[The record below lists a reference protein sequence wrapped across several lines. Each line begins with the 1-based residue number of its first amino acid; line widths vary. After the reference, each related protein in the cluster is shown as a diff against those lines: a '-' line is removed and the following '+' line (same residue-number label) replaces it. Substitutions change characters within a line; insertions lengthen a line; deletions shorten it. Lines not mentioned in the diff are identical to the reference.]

1 MDYIAL
7 YIKNLCFNCNNIISS
22 YRLSHSLPCENDL
35 DDNEILELLNIK
47 DENTFRELLYKKLSE
62 KGKLKDYLNI
72 YNLYKEVNKFSEFF
86 KKALSSNPWRVQTMW
101 FERLYK
107 NNSFSMIAP
116 TGVGKS
122 TFIIVS
128 SIYFSSEYNKK
139 ILIILP
145 TRLLVKQFN
154 DLFDKFISSLNP
166 NIKFIAYY
174 GSNKKG
180 IKEKI
185 KNEEFNILI
194 ISNQFLTKNFDI
206 LKGKKFDIAFVDDVD
221 SFFKGSK
228 NIEKLFILIGYSE
241 DDINVAKKVIDL
253 KLSGKLDFN
262 SDLYKKFLQIKNKN
276 SGVIV
281 LSSATGSL
289 RGKRVILYKE
299 LANFTIGTGS
309 SKIRNVIDLYYIPKK
324 DIKEELLNLLKEL
337 EDGGLIFV
345 PKEKG
350 IEYIKEIYNY
360 LISNNV
366 KVGLIYSKTKTREIE
381 SILNDF
387 YEGKI
392 NFLISITDPYGILTR
407 GINMPER
414 IKYAIFLG
422 IPKIKINIKD
432 LEKNIMNIIILSNLI
447 LPYIYEIEKDRITK
461 ILTRLRKNMKKLS
474 SGDLKLIS
482 DFLNGNKV
490 ELVGYLKPFANDI
503 LTLYNILK
511 IYIDRTEI
519 LDKLKE
525 NPDVSIEV
533 DKNKNIHLNIVDL
546 KTYLQASG
554 RTSRLYSGGISKGL
568 SIVFVDDQKLLKSLD
583 MKLRYYLL

>member
-1 MDYIAL
+1 MEYIPL
-7 YIKNLCFNCNNIISS
+7 YIKNLCFNCNGIISS
-22 YRLSHSLPCENDL
+22 HRLSHGLPCENDI
-35 DDNEILELLNIK
+35 DDNDILELLNIK

-62 KGKLKDYLNI
+62 KGKLKDYSNI

-86 KKALSSNPWRVQTMW
+86 RKILNSNPWKVQIMW
-101 FERLYK
+101 FIRLYK

-122 TFIIVS
+122 TFIIIS

-145 TRLLVKQFN
+145 TRLLVKQFS
-154 DLFDKFISSLNP
+154 DLFDKFISSLNL

-174 GSNKKG
+174 GGNKKE

-194 ISNQFLTKNFDI
+194 ISNQFLTKNFEI
-206 LKGKKFDIAFVDDVD
+206 LKDKKFDIAFVDDVD

-253 KLSGKLDFN
+253 KLAGKLDYN
-262 SDLYKKFLQIKNKN
+262 SDLYKKFLEIKNKN
-276 SGVIV
+276 HGIIV

-289 RGKRVILYKE
+289 RGKRVRLYKE
-299 LANFTIGTGS
+299 LADFTIGTGS
-309 SKIRNVIDLYYIPKK
+309 SKIRNVIDVYYVPKK

-350 IEYIKEIYNY
+350 IEYMKEIYNY
-360 LISNNV
+360 LVSNNI
-366 KVGLIYSKTKTREIE
+366 KVGLIYSKTKAKEIE

-407 GINMPER
+407 GINVPER

-422 IPKIKINIKD
+422 IPKIKINIKN

-447 LPYIYEIEKDRITK
+447 LPYVSEIEKNSITK
-461 ILTRLRKNMKKLS
+461 ILTRLRKNMKKMS

-482 DFLNGNKV
+482 DFLNGNNV
-490 ELVGYLKPFANDI
+490 ELVGYLKSFADDI

-511 IYIDRTEI
+511 IYLDRQEI

-525 NPDVSIEV
+525 NPDVSIEI
-533 DKNKNIHLNIVDL
+533 DENKNIYLNIVDL

-568 SIVFVDDQKLLKSLD
+568 SIIFVDDQKLLKSLD

>member
-86 KKALSSNPWRVQTMW
+86 KKALSSNPWRVQIMW

-174 GSNKKG
+174 GSNKKE

-241 DDINVAKKVIDL
+241 DDINVAKKVIDI
-253 KLSGKLDFN
+253 KLRGKLDFN

-276 SGVIV
+276 RGVIV

-345 PKEKG
+345 PKERG
-350 IEYIKEIYNY
+350 IEYMKEIYNY

-422 IPKIKINIKD
+422 IPKIKINIRN

-447 LPYIYEIEKDRITK
+447 LPYISEIEKDRITK
-461 ILTRLRKNMKKLS
+461 IITRLRKNMKKLS

-490 ELVGYLKPFANDI
+490 ELVGYLKSFANDI

-511 IYIDRTEI
+511 IYTDRTEI

-533 DKNKNIHLNIVDL
+533 DENKNIYLNIVDL

>member
-1 MDYIAL
+1 MDHVPL
-7 YIKNLCFNCNNIISS
+7 YIKNLCFNCGNLISS
-22 YRLSHSLPCENDL
+22 YRLSHGLPCENDL
-35 DDNEILELLNIK
+35 DGNEILELLDVK
-47 DENTFRELLYKKLSE
+47 DENTFRELLYRKLSE
-62 KGKLKDYLNI
+62 KGRLKDYSNI
-72 YNLYKEVNKFSEFF
+72 YNIYKEVNKFSEFF
-86 KKALSSNPWRVQTMW
+86 KKAINSTPWKVQIMW
-101 FERLYK
+101 FIRLYK

-116 TGVGKS
+116 TGIGKS
-122 TFIIVS
+122 TFIIIS

-154 DLFDKFISSLNP
+154 DLFDKFISNLNL

-174 GSNKKG
+174 GGNKKE

-185 KNEEFNILI
+185 KNGEFDILI
-194 ISNQFLTKNFDI
+194 ISNQFLTKNFEI
-206 LKGKKFDIAFVDDVD
+206 LEGKKFDIAFVDDVD

-241 DDINVAKKVIDL
+241 DDINIAKKVIDL
-253 KLSGKLDFN
+253 KLNGKLDFN
-262 SDLYKKFLQIKNKN
+262 SDLYKKFLEIKNKN
-276 SGVIV
+276 HGIIV

-289 RGKRVILYKE
+289 RGKRVRLYKE

-309 SKIRNVIDLYYIPKK
+309 SKIRNVIDIYYVPKK
-324 DIKEELLNLLKEL
+324 DVKEELLDLLKEL

-345 PKEKG
+345 PKERG
-350 IEYIKEIYNY
+350 VEYMKEIYKY

-366 KVGLIYSKTKTREIE
+366 KVGLIYSKTKTKEIE

-422 IPKIKINIKD
+422 IPKIRINIKN

-447 LPYIYEIEKDRITK
+447 LPYISEIEKNRITK
-461 ILTRLRKNMKKLS
+461 ILTRLRKNIKRLS
-474 SGDLKLIS
+474 TGDLKLIS
-482 DFLNGNKV
+482 DFLNGNNV
-490 ELVGYLKPFANDI
+490 ELVGYLKSFADDI
-503 LTLYNILK
+503 LTLYNVLK
-511 IYIDRTEI
+511 IYLDKPEI

-525 NPDVSIEV
+525 NSDVSIEI
-533 DKNKNIHLNIVDL
+533 DANKNIYLNIVDL

-554 RTSRLYSGGISKGL
+554 RASRLYSGGISKGL

>member
-1 MDYIAL
+1 MEYIPL
-7 YIKNLCFNCNNIISS
+7 YIKNLCFNCNNTISS
-22 YRLSHSLPCENDL
+22 YRLSHGLPCENDL

-62 KGKLKDYLNI
+62 KGKLKDYSNI

-86 KKALSSNPWRVQTMW
+86 KKALNSNPWKVQIMW

-122 TFIIVS
+122 TFIIIS

-154 DLFDKFISSLNP
+154 DLFDKFVSSLNL
-166 NIKFIAYY
+166 NIKVIAYY
-174 GSNKKG
+174 GSNKKE

-185 KNEEFNILI
+185 KNEDFNILI

-253 KLSGKLDFN
+253 KLAGKLDFN
-262 SDLYKKFLQIKNKN
+262 SDLYKRFLEIKNKN
-276 SGVIV
+276 HGLIV

-289 RGKRVILYKE
+289 RGKRVRLYKE

-309 SKIRNVIDLYYIPKK
+309 SKIRNVIDVYYIPKK

-345 PKEKG
+345 PKERG
-350 IEYIKEIYNY
+350 IEYMKEIYNY

-422 IPKIKINIKD
+422 IPKIKINIRN

-447 LPYIYEIEKDRITK
+447 LPYISEIEKDRITK

-482 DFLNGNKV
+482 DFLNGNNV
-490 ELVGYLKPFANDI
+490 ELVGYLKSFANDI

-511 IYIDRTEI
+511 IYIDRPEI

-525 NPDVSIEV
+525 NPDISIEV
-533 DKNKNIHLNIVDL
+533 DENKNIYLNIVDL

-568 SIVFVDDQKLLKSLD
+568 SIVFVDDEKLLKSLD

>member
-62 KGKLKDYLNI
+62 KGKLKDYSNI

-86 KKALSSNPWRVQTMW
+86 KKALSSNPWRVQIMW

-174 GSNKKG
+174 GSNKKE

-185 KNEEFNILI
+185 NNEEFNILI

-241 DDINVAKKVIDL
+241 DDINVAKKVIDI
-253 KLSGKLDFN
+253 KLRGKLDFN

-345 PKEKG
+345 PKERG
-350 IEYIKEIYNY
+350 IEYMKEIYNY

-366 KVGLIYSKTKTREIE
+366 KVGLIYSKTKTGEIE

-422 IPKIKINIKD
+422 IPKIKINIRN

-447 LPYIYEIEKDRITK
+447 LPYISEIEKDRITK
-461 ILTRLRKNMKKLS
+461 IITRLRKNMKKLS

-490 ELVGYLKPFANDI
+490 ELVGYLKSFANDI

-511 IYIDRTEI
+511 IYTDKTEI

-533 DKNKNIHLNIVDL
+533 DQNKNIYLNIVDL

>member
-1 MDYIAL
+1 MGHIPL
-7 YIKNLCFNCNNIISS
+7 YIKNLCFNCGNLIYS
-22 YRLSHSLPCENDL
+22 YRLSHSLPCEKDL
-35 DDNEILELLNIK
+35 DDNEILELLDVK
-47 DENTFRELLYKKLSE
+47 DENTFRELLYRKLSE
-62 KGKLKDYLNI
+62 KGRLKEYSNI
-72 YNLYKEVNKFSEFF
+72 YNIYKEVNKFSEFF
-86 KKALSSNPWRVQTMW
+86 KKVINSTPWKVQIMW
-101 FERLYK
+101 FIRLYK

-116 TGVGKS
+116 TGIGKS
-122 TFIIVS
+122 TFIIIS

-154 DLFDKFISSLNP
+154 DLFDKFISNLNL

-174 GSNKKG
+174 GSNKKE

-185 KNEEFNILI
+185 KNGEFDILI
-194 ISNQFLTKNFDI
+194 ISNQFLTKNFEI
-206 LKGKKFDIAFVDDVD
+206 LEDKKFDIAFVDDVD

-241 DDINVAKKVIDL
+241 DDINIAKKVIDL
-253 KLSGKLDFN
+253 KLNGKLDFN
-262 SDLYKKFLQIKNKN
+262 SDLYKKFLEIKNKN
-276 SGVIV
+276 HGIIV

-289 RGKRVILYKE
+289 RGKRVRLYKE

-309 SKIRNVIDLYYIPKK
+309 SKIRNVIDIYYVPKK
-324 DIKEELLNLLKEL
+324 DIKEELFDLLKEL

-345 PKEKG
+345 PKERG
-350 IEYIKEIYNY
+350 VEYMKEIYNY

-366 KVGLIYSKTKTREIE
+366 KVGLIYSKTKTKEIE

-422 IPKIKINIKD
+422 IPKIKINIKN
-432 LEKNIMNIIILSNLI
+432 LEKNIINILILSNLI
-447 LPYIYEIEKDRITK
+447 LPYITEIEKNRITR
-461 ILTRLRKNMKKLS
+461 ILTRLRRNIKRLS

-482 DFLNGNKV
+482 DFLNGNNV
-490 ELVGYLKPFANDI
+490 ELVGYLKSFADDI
-503 LTLYNILK
+503 LTLYNVLK
-511 IYIDRTEI
+511 IYLDKSEI

-525 NPDVSIEV
+525 NSDVSIEI
-533 DKNKNIHLNIVDL
+533 DANKNIYLNIVDL

>member
-1 MDYIAL
+1 MDYIPL
-7 YIKNLCFNCNNIISS
+7 YIKNLCFNCNGIISS
-22 YRLSHSLPCENDL
+22 YRLSNGLPCENDL
-35 DDNEILELLNIK
+35 DDKEILELLNIK
-47 DENTFRELLYKKLSE
+47 DENNFRELLYKKLSE
-62 KGKLKDYLNI
+62 KGKLKDYSNI
-72 YNLYKEVNKFSEFF
+72 YNLYKEINKFSEFF
-86 KKALSSNPWRVQTMW
+86 KKLLNSNPWKVQIMW
-101 FERLYK
+101 FDRLYK

-122 TFIIVS
+122 TFIIIS

-154 DLFDKFISSLNP
+154 DLFDKFISSLNL

-174 GSNKKG
+174 GSNKKE

-185 KNEEFNILI
+185 KDEEYNILI

-262 SDLYKKFLQIKNKN
+262 SDLYKKFLEIKNKN
-276 SGVIV
+276 HGLIV

-289 RGKRVILYKE
+289 RGKRVRLYKE

-309 SKIRNVIDLYYIPKK
+309 SKIRNVVDVYYVPKK

-350 IEYIKEIYNY
+350 IEYMKEIYEY

-366 KVGLIYSKTKTREIE
+366 KVGLIYSKTKAREIE

-392 NFLISITDPYGILTR
+392 NFLISIVDPYGILTR

-422 IPKIKINIKD
+422 IPKIKINITN
-432 LEKNIMNIIILSNLI
+432 LEKNITNIIILSNLI
-447 LPYIYEIEKDRITK
+447 LPYISEIEKNRITR

-490 ELVGYLKPFANDI
+490 ELVGYLKTTADDI

-511 IYIDRTEI
+511 IYLDKSEI

-525 NPDVSIEV
+525 NPDVSIEI
-533 DKNKNIHLNIVDL
+533 DENKNIYLNIVDL

-568 SIVFVDDQKLLKSLD
+568 SIVFVDDEKLLKSLD

>member
-1 MDYIAL
+1 MDYIPL
-7 YIKNLCFNCNNIISS
+7 YIKSLCFNCNNIISS

-86 KKALSSNPWRVQTMW
+86 KKALSSNPWRVQIMW

-174 GSNKKG
+174 GSNKKE

-241 DDINVAKKVIDL
+241 DDINVAKKVIDI
-253 KLSGKLDFN
+253 KLRGKLDFN

-276 SGVIV
+276 RGVIV

-309 SKIRNVIDLYYIPKK
+309 SKIRNVTDLYYIPKK

-345 PKEKG
+345 PKERG
-350 IEYIKEIYNY
+350 IEYMKEIYNY

-422 IPKIKINIKD
+422 IPKIKINIRN

-447 LPYIYEIEKDRITK
+447 LPYISEIEKDRITK
-461 ILTRLRKNMKKLS
+461 IITRLRKNMKKLS

-490 ELVGYLKPFANDI
+490 ELVGYLKSFANDI

-511 IYIDRTEI
+511 IYTDRTEI
-519 LDKLKE
+519 FDKLKE

-533 DKNKNIHLNIVDL
+533 DENKNIYLNIVDL

>member
-1 MDYIAL
+1 MDHIPL
-7 YIKNLCFNCNNIISS
+7 YIKNLCFNCGNLISS
-22 YRLSHSLPCENDL
+22 YRLSHGLPCENDL
-35 DDNEILELLNIK
+35 DDNEILELLDVK
-47 DENTFRELLYKKLSE
+47 DENTFRELLYRKLSE
-62 KGKLKDYLNI
+62 KGRLKDYSNI
-72 YNLYKEVNKFSEFF
+72 YNIYKEVNKFSEFF
-86 KKALSSNPWRVQTMW
+86 KKVINSTPWKVQIMW
-101 FERLYK
+101 FIRLYK

-116 TGVGKS
+116 TGIGKS
-122 TFIIVS
+122 TFIIIS

-154 DLFDKFISSLNP
+154 DLFDKFIGNLNL

-174 GSNKKG
+174 GSNKKE

-185 KNEEFNILI
+185 KNGEFDILI
-194 ISNQFLTKNFDI
+194 ISNQFLTKNFEI
-206 LKGKKFDIAFVDDVD
+206 LEDKKFDIAFVDDVD

-241 DDINVAKKVIDL
+241 DDINIAKKVIDL
-253 KLSGKLDFN
+253 KLNGKLDFN
-262 SDLYKKFLQIKNKN
+262 SDLYKKFLEIKNKN
-276 SGVIV
+276 HGIIV

-289 RGKRVILYKE
+289 RGKRVRLYKE

-309 SKIRNVIDLYYIPKK
+309 SKIRNVIDIYYVPKK
-324 DIKEELLNLLKEL
+324 DIKEELLDLLKEL

-345 PKEKG
+345 PKERG
-350 IEYIKEIYNY
+350 VEYMKEIYNY

-366 KVGLIYSKTKTREIE
+366 KVGLIYSKTKTKEIE

-422 IPKIKINIKD
+422 IPKIKINIKN
-432 LEKNIMNIIILSNLI
+432 LEKNIINILILSNLI
-447 LPYIYEIEKDRITK
+447 LPHITEIEKNRITR
-461 ILTRLRKNMKKLS
+461 ILTRLRRNIKRLS

-482 DFLNGNKV
+482 DFLNGNNV
-490 ELVGYLKPFANDI
+490 ELVGYLKSFADDI
-503 LTLYNILK
+503 LTLYNVLK
-511 IYIDRTEI
+511 IYLDKSEI

-525 NPDVSIEV
+525 NSDVSIEI
-533 DKNKNIHLNIVDL
+533 DANKNIYLNIVDL

>member
-86 KKALSSNPWRVQTMW
+86 KKALSSNPWRVQIMW

-174 GSNKKG
+174 GSNKKE

-185 KNEEFNILI
+185 KNEDFNILI

-241 DDINVAKKVIDL
+241 DDINVAKKVIDI
-253 KLSGKLDFN
+253 KLRGKLDFN

-276 SGVIV
+276 RGVIV

-345 PKEKG
+345 PKERG
-350 IEYIKEIYNY
+350 IEYMKEIYNY

-366 KVGLIYSKTKTREIE
+366 KVGLIYSKTKTGEIE

-422 IPKIKINIKD
+422 IPKIKINIRN

-447 LPYIYEIEKDRITK
+447 LPYISEIEKDRITK
-461 ILTRLRKNMKKLS
+461 IITRLRKNMKKLS

-490 ELVGYLKPFANDI
+490 ELVGYLKSFANDI

-511 IYIDRTEI
+511 IYTDRTEI

-533 DKNKNIHLNIVDL
+533 DQNKNIYLNIVDL

>member
-1 MDYIAL
+1 MDYIPL

-22 YRLSHSLPCENDL
+22 YRLSYGLPCENDL

-62 KGKLKDYLNI
+62 KGKLKDYSNI

-86 KKALSSNPWRVQTMW
+86 KKGLSSNPWKVQIMW

-116 TGVGKS
+116 TGIGKS
-122 TFIIVS
+122 TFIIIS

-154 DLFDKFISSLNP
+154 DLFDKFISSLNL

-262 SDLYKKFLQIKNKN
+262 SDLYKKFLEIKNKN
-276 SGVIV
+276 RGLIV

-289 RGKRVILYKE
+289 RGKRARLYKE

>member
-1 MDYIAL
+1 MEYIPL
-7 YIKNLCFNCNNIISS
+7 YIKNLCFNCNNTISS
-22 YRLSHSLPCENDL
+22 YRLSHGLPCENDL

-62 KGKLKDYLNI
+62 KGKLKDYSNI

-86 KKALSSNPWRVQTMW
+86 KKALNSNPWKVQIMW

-122 TFIIVS
+122 TFIIIS
-128 SIYFSSEYNKK
+128 SIYFSREYNKK

-154 DLFDKFISSLNP
+154 DLFDKFVSSLNL
-166 NIKFIAYY
+166 NIKVIAYY
-174 GSNKKG
+174 GSNKKE

-185 KNEEFNILI
+185 KNEDFNILI

-253 KLSGKLDFN
+253 KLAGKLDFN
-262 SDLYKKFLQIKNKN
+262 SDLYKKFLEIKNKN
-276 SGVIV
+276 HGLIV

-289 RGKRVILYKE
+289 RGKRVRLYKE

-309 SKIRNVIDLYYIPKK
+309 SKIRNVIDVYYIPKK

-345 PKEKG
+345 PKERG
-350 IEYIKEIYNY
+350 IEYMKEIYNY

-422 IPKIKINIKD
+422 IPKIKINIRN

-447 LPYIYEIEKDRITK
+447 LPYISEIEKDRITK

-482 DFLNGNKV
+482 DFLNGNNV
-490 ELVGYLKPFANDI
+490 ELVGYLKSFANDI

-511 IYIDRTEI
+511 IYIDRPEI

-533 DKNKNIHLNIVDL
+533 DENKNIYLNIVDL

-568 SIVFVDDQKLLKSLD
+568 SIVFVDDEKLLKSLD

>member
-1 MDYIAL
+1 MDYIPL

-22 YRLSHSLPCENDL
+22 YRLSYGLPCENDL

-62 KGKLKDYLNI
+62 KGKLKDYSNI

-86 KKALSSNPWRVQTMW
+86 KKGLSSNPWKVQIMW

-116 TGVGKS
+116 TGIGKS
-122 TFIIVS
+122 TFIIIS

-154 DLFDKFISSLNP
+154 DLFDKFISSLNL

-262 SDLYKKFLQIKNKN
+262 SDLYKKFLEIKNKN
-276 SGVIV
+276 RGLIV

>member
-86 KKALSSNPWRVQTMW
+86 KKALSSNPWRVQIMW

-174 GSNKKG
+174 GSNKKE

-185 KNEEFNILI
+185 NNEEFNILI

-241 DDINVAKKVIDL
+241 DDINVAKKVIDI
-253 KLSGKLDFN
+253 KLRGKLDFN

-309 SKIRNVIDLYYIPKK
+309 SKIRNVTDLYYIPKK

-345 PKEKG
+345 PKERG
-350 IEYIKEIYNY
+350 IEYMKEIYNY

-422 IPKIKINIKD
+422 IPKIKINIRN

-447 LPYIYEIEKDRITK
+447 LPYISEIEKDRITK
-461 ILTRLRKNMKKLS
+461 IITRLRKNMKKLS

-490 ELVGYLKPFANDI
+490 ELVGYLKSFANDI

-511 IYIDRTEI
+511 IYTDKTEI

-533 DKNKNIHLNIVDL
+533 DENKNIYLNIVDL

>member
-86 KKALSSNPWRVQTMW
+86 KKALSSNPWRVQIMW

-174 GSNKKG
+174 GSNKKE

-185 KNEEFNILI
+185 NNEEFNILI

-241 DDINVAKKVIDL
+241 DDINVAKKVIDI
-253 KLSGKLDFN
+253 KLRGKLDFN

-345 PKEKG
+345 PKERG
-350 IEYIKEIYNY
+350 IEYMKEIYNY

-422 IPKIKINIKD
+422 IPKIKINIRN

-447 LPYIYEIEKDRITK
+447 LPYISEIEKDRITK
-461 ILTRLRKNMKKLS
+461 IITRLRKNMKKLS

-490 ELVGYLKPFANDI
+490 ELVGYLKSFANDI

-511 IYIDRTEI
+511 IYTDRTEI

-533 DKNKNIHLNIVDL
+533 DENKNIYLNIVDL

>member
-1 MDYIAL
+1 MDYIPL
-7 YIKNLCFNCNNIISS
+7 YIKNLCFNCNGIISS
-22 YRLSHSLPCENDL
+22 YRLSNGLPCENDL

-47 DENTFRELLYKKLSE
+47 DENNFRELLYKKLSE
-62 KGKLKDYLNI
+62 KGKLKDYSNI
-72 YNLYKEVNKFSEFF
+72 YNLYKEINKFSEFF
-86 KKALSSNPWRVQTMW
+86 KKLLNSNPWKVQIMW
-101 FERLYK
+101 FDRLYK

-122 TFIIVS
+122 TFIIIS

-154 DLFDKFISSLNP
+154 DLFDKFISSLNL

-174 GSNKKG
+174 GSNKKE

-185 KNEEFNILI
+185 KDEEYNILI

-262 SDLYKKFLQIKNKN
+262 SDLYKKFLEIKNKN
-276 SGVIV
+276 HGLIV

-289 RGKRVILYKE
+289 RGKRVRLYKE

-309 SKIRNVIDLYYIPKK
+309 SKIRNVVDVYYVPKK

-350 IEYIKEIYNY
+350 IEYMKEIYEY

-366 KVGLIYSKTKTREIE
+366 KVGLIYSKTKAREIE

-392 NFLISITDPYGILTR
+392 NFLISIVDPYGILTR

-422 IPKIKINIKD
+422 IPKIKINITN
-432 LEKNIMNIIILSNLI
+432 LEKNITNIIILSNLI
-447 LPYIYEIEKDRITK
+447 LPYISEIEKNRITR

-490 ELVGYLKPFANDI
+490 ELVGYLKTTADDI

-511 IYIDRTEI
+511 IYLDKSEI

-525 NPDVSIEV
+525 NPDVSIEI
-533 DKNKNIHLNIVDL
+533 DENKNIYLNIVDL

-568 SIVFVDDQKLLKSLD
+568 SIVFVDDEKLLKSLD

>member
-1 MDYIAL
+1 MDYIPL

-22 YRLSHSLPCENDL
+22 YRLSHGLPCENDL

-62 KGKLKDYLNI
+62 KGKLKDYSNI

-86 KKALSSNPWRVQTMW
+86 KKALNSNPWKVQIMW

-122 TFIIVS
+122 TFIIIS

-154 DLFDKFISSLNP
+154 DLFDKFISSLNL

-174 GSNKKG
+174 GGNKKE

-185 KNEEFNILI
+185 KNEDFNILI

-241 DDINVAKKVIDL
+241 EDINVAKKVIDL
-253 KLSGKLDFN
+253 KLNGKLDFN
-262 SDLYKKFLQIKNKN
+262 SDLYKKFLEIKNKDH
-276 SGVIV
+276 GLIV

-289 RGKRVILYKE
+289 RGKRVRLYKE

-309 SKIRNVIDLYYIPKK
+309 SKIRNVIDVYYIPKK

-350 IEYIKEIYNY
+350 VEYMEEIYNY

-422 IPKIKINIKD
+422 IPKIKINIRN

-447 LPYIYEIEKDRITK
+447 LPYISEIEKDRITK

-482 DFLNGNKV
+482 DFLNGNNV
-490 ELVGYLKPFANDI
+490 ELVGYLKSFANDI

-511 IYIDRTEI
+511 IYIDKPEI

-525 NPDVSIEV
+525 NPDVSIEA
-533 DKNKNIHLNIVDL
+533 DENKNIYLNIVDL

>member
-1 MDYIAL
+1 
-7 YIKNLCFNCNNIISS
+7 
-22 YRLSHSLPCENDL
+22 
-35 DDNEILELLNIK
+35 
-47 DENTFRELLYKKLSE
+47 
-62 KGKLKDYLNI
+62 
-72 YNLYKEVNKFSEFF
+72 
-86 KKALSSNPWRVQTMW
+86 
-101 FERLYK
+101 
-107 NNSFSMIAP
+107 MIAP
-116 TGVGKS
+116 TGIGKS
-122 TFIIVS
+122 TFIIIS

-154 DLFDKFISSLNP
+154 DLFDKFISNLNL

-174 GSNKKG
+174 GSNKKE

-185 KNEEFNILI
+185 KNGEFDILI
-194 ISNQFLTKNFDI
+194 ISNQFLTKNFEI
-206 LKGKKFDIAFVDDVD
+206 LEGKKFDIAFVDDVD

-241 DDINVAKKVIDL
+241 DDINIAKKVIDL
-253 KLSGKLDFN
+253 KLNGKLDFN
-262 SDLYKKFLQIKNKN
+262 SDLYKKFLEIKNKN
-276 SGVIV
+276 HGIIV

-289 RGKRVILYKE
+289 RGKRVRLYKE

-309 SKIRNVIDLYYIPKK
+309 SKIRNVIDIYYVPKK
-324 DIKEELLNLLKEL
+324 DVKEELLDLLKEL

-345 PKEKG
+345 PKERG
-350 IEYIKEIYNY
+350 VEYMKEIYKY

-366 KVGLIYSKTKTREIE
+366 KVGLIYSKTKTKEIE

-422 IPKIKINIKD
+422 IPKIRINIKN
-432 LEKNIMNIIILSNLI
+432 LEKNIMNIIVLSNLI
-447 LPYIYEIEKDRITK
+447 LPYMSEIEKNRITK
-461 ILTRLRKNMKKLS
+461 ILTRLRKNIKRLS
-474 SGDLKLIS
+474 TGDLKLIS
-482 DFLNGNKV
+482 DFLNGNNV
-490 ELVGYLKPFANDI
+490 ELVGYLKSFADDI
-503 LTLYNILK
+503 LTLYNVLK
-511 IYIDRTEI
+511 IYLDKPEI

-525 NPDVSIEV
+525 NSDVSIEI
-533 DKNKNIHLNIVDL
+533 DANKNIYLNIVDL

-554 RTSRLYSGGISKGL
+554 RASRLYSGGISKGL

>member
-1 MDYIAL
+1 MDYIPL

-22 YRLSHSLPCENDL
+22 YRLSYGLPCENDL

-62 KGKLKDYLNI
+62 KGKLKNYSNV

-86 KKALSSNPWRVQTMW
+86 KKALNSNPWKVQIMW

-122 TFIIVS
+122 TFIIIS

-154 DLFDKFISSLNP
+154 DLFDKFVSSLNL
-166 NIKFIAYY
+166 NVKVVAYY
-174 GSNKKG
+174 GSNKKE

-185 KNEEFNILI
+185 KNEDFNILI

-253 KLSGKLDFN
+253 KLAGKLDFN
-262 SDLYKKFLQIKNKN
+262 SDLYKKFLEIKSKN
-276 SGVIV
+276 HGLIV

-289 RGKRVILYKE
+289 RGKRVRLYKE

-309 SKIRNVIDLYYIPKK
+309 SKIRNVIDVYYIPKK

-350 IEYIKEIYNY
+350 IEYMEEIYNY

-422 IPKIKINIKD
+422 IPKIKINIRN

-447 LPYIYEIEKDRITK
+447 LPYISEIEKDRMTK

-482 DFLNGNKV
+482 DYLNGNNV
-490 ELVGYLKPFANDI
+490 ELVRYLKSFANDI

-511 IYIDRTEI
+511 IYIDKTEI
-519 LDKLKE
+519 LDKLRE

-533 DKNKNIHLNIVDL
+533 DENKNIYLNIVDL

-568 SIVFVDDQKLLKSLD
+568 SIVFVDDEKLLKSLD

>member
-1 MDYIAL
+1 MDYIPL
-7 YIKNLCFNCNNIISS
+7 YIKNLCFNCNGMISS
-22 YRLSHSLPCENDL
+22 YRLSNGLPCENDL
-35 DDNEILELLNIK
+35 DDNDILELLNIK

-62 KGKLKDYLNI
+62 KGKLKDYSNI
-72 YNLYKEVNKFSEFF
+72 YNLYKEINKFSDFF
-86 KKALSSNPWRVQTMW
+86 KKILNSDPWKVQIMW
-101 FERLYK
+101 FIRLYK

-122 TFIIVS
+122 TFIIIS

-139 ILIILP
+139 IIIILP
-145 TRLLVKQFN
+145 TRLLVKQFS
-154 DLFDKFISSLNP
+154 DLFDKFISSLNL

-174 GSNKKG
+174 GGNKKE

-185 KNEEFNILI
+185 KSGEFNILI
-194 ISNQFLTKNFDI
+194 ISNQFLTKNFEI
-206 LKGKKFDIAFVDDVD
+206 LKDKKFDIAFVDDVD

-228 NIEKLFILIGYSE
+228 NIEKLFILIGYNE
-241 DDINVAKKVIDL
+241 DDINIAKKIIDL
-253 KLSGKLDFN
+253 KLAGKLDFN
-262 SDLYKKFLQIKNKN
+262 SDLYKRFLEVKNKN
-276 SGVIV
+276 HGIIV

-289 RGKRVILYKE
+289 RGKRVRLYKE

-309 SKIRNVIDLYYIPKK
+309 SKIRNVIDVYYIPKK
-324 DIKEELLNLLKEL
+324 DIKEELLDLLKEL
-337 EDGGLIFV
+337 EDGALIFV

-350 IEYIKEIYNY
+350 IEYMKEIYNY
-360 LISNNV
+360 LISNNI
-366 KVGLIYSKTKTREIE
+366 KVGLIYSKTKTKEIE
-381 SILNDF
+381 NILNDF
-387 YEGKI
+387 YGGKI

-422 IPKIKINIKD
+422 IPKIKINIKNF
-432 LEKNIMNIIILSNLI
+432 EKNIMNIIILSNLI
-447 LPYIYEIEKDRITK
+447 LPYISEIEKDKITK
-461 ILTRLRKNMKKLS
+461 TLTRLRKNMKKMS

-482 DFLNGNKV
+482 DFLNGNNV
-490 ELVGYLKPFANDI
+490 ELVGYLKSFADDI

-511 IYIDRTEI
+511 IYLDRQEI

-525 NPDVSIEV
+525 NPDVSIEI
-533 DKNKNIHLNIVDL
+533 DENKNIYLNIVDL

-568 SIVFVDDQKLLKSLD
+568 SIVFVDDQKLLNSLD

>member
-1 MDYIAL
+1 MDYTPL
-7 YIKNLCFNCNNIISS
+7 YIKNLCFNCGNLISS

-35 DDNEILELLNIK
+35 DDNEILELLDVE
-47 DENTFRELLYKKLSE
+47 DENTFRELLYRKLSE
-62 KGKLKDYLNI
+62 KRRLKDYLNI
-72 YNLYKEVNKFSEFF
+72 YNIYKEVNKFSEFF
-86 KKALSSNPWRVQTMW
+86 KKVINSTPWKVQIMW
-101 FERLYK
+101 FIRLYK

-116 TGVGKS
+116 TGIGKS
-122 TFIIVS
+122 TFIIIS
-128 SIYFSSEYNKK
+128 SIYFSNEYNKK

-154 DLFDKFISSLNP
+154 DLFDKFISNLNL

-174 GSNKKG
+174 GGNKKE

-185 KNEEFNILI
+185 KNGEFDILI
-194 ISNQFLTKNFDI
+194 ISNQFLTKNFEI
-206 LKGKKFDIAFVDDVD
+206 LEGKKFDIAFVDDVD

-228 NIEKLFILIGYSE
+228 NIEKLFILIGYNE
-241 DDINVAKKVIDL
+241 DDINIAKKVIDL
-253 KLSGKLDFN
+253 KLNGKLDFN
-262 SDLYKKFLQIKNKN
+262 SDLYRKFLEIKNRN
-276 SGVIV
+276 HGVLV

-289 RGKRVILYKE
+289 RGKRVRLYKE

-309 SKIRNVIDLYYIPKK
+309 SKIRNVIDVYYVHKK
-324 DIKEELLNLLKEL
+324 DIKEELLDLLKEL

-345 PKEKG
+345 PKERG
-350 IEYIKEIYNY
+350 VEYMKEIYDY

-366 KVGLIYSKTKTREIE
+366 KIGLIYSKTKTKEIE

-392 NFLISITDPYGILTR
+392 NFLISIADPYGILTR

-422 IPKIKINIKD
+422 IPKIRINIKN
-432 LEKNIMNIIILSNLI
+432 LEKNIANIIILSNLI
-447 LPYIYEIEKDRITK
+447 LPYISEIEKGKITK
-461 ILTRLRKNMKKLS
+461 ILTRLGKNIKGLS

-482 DFLNGNKV
+482 DFLNGNNVK
-490 ELVGYLKPFANDI
+490 LTGYLKSFADDI
-503 LTLYNILK
+503 LTLYNLLK
-511 IYIDRTEI
+511 IYLDKPEI

-525 NPDVSIEV
+525 NSNVSIEI
-533 DKNKNIHLNIVDL
+533 DANKNIYLNIVDL

-554 RTSRLYSGGISKGL
+554 RTSRLYSRGISKGL

>member
-1 MDYIAL
+1 MDYIPL

-22 YRLSHSLPCENDL
+22 YRLSYGLPCENDL

-47 DENTFRELLYKKLSE
+47 DKNTFRELLYKKLSE
-62 KGKLKDYLNI
+62 KGKLKDYSNI

-86 KKALSSNPWRVQTMW
+86 KKGLSSNPWKVQIMW

-116 TGVGKS
+116 TGIGKS
-122 TFIIVS
+122 TFIIIS

-154 DLFDKFISSLNP
+154 DLFDKFISSLNL

-262 SDLYKKFLQIKNKN
+262 SDLYKKFLEIKNKN
-276 SGVIV
+276 RGLIV

-289 RGKRVILYKE
+289 RGKRARLYKE

-422 IPKIKINIKD
+422 IPKIKINIRN

-447 LPYIYEIEKDRITK
+447 LPYIFEIEKDRITK

-511 IYIDRTEI
+511 IYTDRTEI

-568 SIVFVDDQKLLKSLD
+568 SIVFVDDQKLLLSLIHI
-583 MKLRYYLL
+583 

>member
-86 KKALSSNPWRVQTMW
+86 KKALSSNPWRVQIMW

-154 DLFDKFISSLNP
+154 DLFDKFISSLNL
-166 NIKFIAYY
+166 NINFISYY
-174 GSNKKG
+174 GSNKKE

-241 DDINVAKKVIDL
+241 DDINVAKKVIDI
-253 KLSGKLDFN
+253 KLRGKLDFN

-345 PKEKG
+345 PKERG
-350 IEYIKEIYNY
+350 IEYMKEIYNY

-366 KVGLIYSKTKTREIE
+366 KVGLIYSKTKTGEIE

-422 IPKIKINIKD
+422 IPKIKINIRN

-447 LPYIYEIEKDRITK
+447 LPYISEIEKDRITK
-461 ILTRLRKNMKKLS
+461 IITRLRKNMKKLS

-490 ELVGYLKPFANDI
+490 EMVGYLKSFANDI

-511 IYIDRTEI
+511 IYTDKTEI

-533 DKNKNIHLNIVDL
+533 DENKNIYLNIVDL

>member
-1 MDYIAL
+1 
-7 YIKNLCFNCNNIISS
+7 
-22 YRLSHSLPCENDL
+22 
-35 DDNEILELLNIK
+35 LELLNIK

-86 KKALSSNPWRVQTMW
+86 KKALSSNPWRVQIMW

-174 GSNKKG
+174 GSNKKE

-241 DDINVAKKVIDL
+241 DDINVAKKVIDI
-253 KLSGKLDFN
+253 KLRGKLDFN

-345 PKEKG
+345 PKERG
-350 IEYIKEIYNY
+350 IEYMKEIYNY

-366 KVGLIYSKTKTREIE
+366 KVGLIYSKTKTGEIE

-422 IPKIKINIKD
+422 IPKIKINIRN

-447 LPYIYEIEKDRITK
+447 LPYISEIEKDRITK
-461 ILTRLRKNMKKLS
+461 IITRLRKNMKKLS

-490 ELVGYLKPFANDI
+490 ELVGYLKSFANDI

-511 IYIDRTEI
+511 IYTDKTEI

-533 DKNKNIHLNIVDL
+533 DQNKNIYLNIVDL

>member
-1 MDYIAL
+1 MDHVPL
-7 YIKNLCFNCNNIISS
+7 YIKNLCFNCGNLISS
-22 YRLSHSLPCENDL
+22 YRLSHGLPCENDL
-35 DDNEILELLNIK
+35 DDNEILELLDVK
-47 DENTFRELLYKKLSE
+47 DENTFRELLYRKLSE
-62 KGKLKDYLNI
+62 KGRLKDYSNI
-72 YNLYKEVNKFSEFF
+72 YNIYKEVNKFSEFF
-86 KKALSSNPWRVQTMW
+86 KKVINSTPWKVQIMW
-101 FERLYK
+101 FIRLYK

-116 TGVGKS
+116 TGIGKS
-122 TFIIVS
+122 TFIIIS

-154 DLFDKFISSLNP
+154 DLFDKFISNLNL

-174 GSNKKG
+174 GGNKKE

-185 KNEEFNILI
+185 KNGEFDILI
-194 ISNQFLTKNFDI
+194 ISNQFLTKNFEI
-206 LKGKKFDIAFVDDVD
+206 LEGKKFDIAFVDDVD

-241 DDINVAKKVIDL
+241 DDINIAKKVIDL
-253 KLSGKLDFN
+253 KLNGKLDFN
-262 SDLYKKFLQIKNKN
+262 SDLYKKFLEIKNKN
-276 SGVIV
+276 HGIIV

-289 RGKRVILYKE
+289 RGKRVRLYKE

-309 SKIRNVIDLYYIPKK
+309 SKIRNVIDIYYVPKK
-324 DIKEELLNLLKEL
+324 DVKEELLDLLKEL

-345 PKEKG
+345 PKERG
-350 IEYIKEIYNY
+350 VEYMKEIYNY

-366 KVGLIYSKTKTREIE
+366 KVGLIYSKTKTKEIE

-392 NFLISITDPYGILTR
+392 NFLISIADPYGILTR

-422 IPKIKINIKD
+422 IPKIRINIKN
-432 LEKNIMNIIILSNLI
+432 LEKNIMNIIVLSNLI
-447 LPYIYEIEKDRITK
+447 LPYMSEIEKNRITK
-461 ILTRLRKNMKKLS
+461 ILTRLRKNIKRLS
-474 SGDLKLIS
+474 TGDLKLIS
-482 DFLNGNKV
+482 DFLNGNNV
-490 ELVGYLKPFANDI
+490 ELVGYLKSFADDI
-503 LTLYNILK
+503 LTLYNVLK
-511 IYIDRTEI
+511 IYLDKPEI

-525 NPDVSIEV
+525 NSDVSIEI
-533 DKNKNIHLNIVDL
+533 DANKNIYLNIVDL

>member
-1 MDYIAL
+1 MDYIPL

-22 YRLSHSLPCENDL
+22 YRLSHGLPCENDL
-35 DDNEILELLNIK
+35 DDNEILQLLDIK
-47 DENTFRELLYKKLSE
+47 DENTFRELLYNKLSE

-86 KKALSSNPWRVQTMW
+86 KKALGSNPWKVQIMW

-122 TFIIVS
+122 TFIIIS
-128 SIYFSSEYNKK
+128 SIYFSSEHNKK

-154 DLFDKFISSLNP
+154 DLFDKFISSLNLS
-166 NIKFIAYY
+166 IKFIAYY
-174 GSNKKG
+174 GSNKKE

-185 KNEEFNILI
+185 KDEEFNILI
-194 ISNQFLTKNFDI
+194 ISPQFLTKNFDI
-206 LKGKKFDIAFVDDVD
+206 LKGKKFDIALVDDVD

-241 DDINVAKKVIDL
+241 DDINIAKKVIDL

-262 SDLYKKFLQIKNKN
+262 SDLYKKFLEIKNKN
-276 SGVIV
+276 RGLIV

-289 RGKRVILYKE
+289 RGKRVRLYKE

-309 SKIRNVIDLYYIPKK
+309 SKIRNVVDVYYIPKK

-350 IEYIKEIYNY
+350 IEYMKEIYNY
-360 LISNNV
+360 LISNNL
-366 KVGLIYSKTKTREIE
+366 KVGLIYSKTKAKEIE

-392 NFLISITDPYGILTR
+392 NFLISIADPYGILTR

-432 LEKNIMNIIILSNLI
+432 FEKNITNIIILSNLI
-447 LPYIYEIEKDRITK
+447 LPYISQIDKDRITK

-490 ELVGYLKPFANDI
+490 ELLGYLKSFANDI

-511 IYIDRTEI
+511 IYIDKTEI

-525 NPDVSIEV
+525 NPDVSIDIDE
-533 DKNKNIHLNIVDL
+533 NKNIYLNIVDL

-568 SIVFVDDQKLLKSLD
+568 SIVFVDDEKLLKSLD

>member
-1 MDYIAL
+1 MDYIPL

-22 YRLSHSLPCENDL
+22 HRLSHSLPCENDL

-86 KKALSSNPWRVQTMW
+86 KKALSSNPWRVQIMW

-174 GSNKKG
+174 GGNKKE

-241 DDINVAKKVIDL
+241 DDINVAKKVIDI
-253 KLSGKLDFN
+253 KLRGKLDFN

-276 SGVIV
+276 RGVIV

-309 SKIRNVIDLYYIPKK
+309 SKIRNVTDLYYIPKK

-345 PKEKG
+345 PKERG
-350 IEYIKEIYNY
+350 IEYMKEIYNY

-414 IKYAIFLG
+414 IKYAIFLS
-422 IPKIKINIKD
+422 IPKIKINIRN

-447 LPYIYEIEKDRITK
+447 LPYISEIEKDRITK
-461 ILTRLRKNMKKLS
+461 IITRLRKNMKKLS

-490 ELVGYLKPFANDI
+490 ELVGYLKSFANDI

-511 IYIDRTEI
+511 IYTDRTEI

-533 DKNKNIHLNIVDL
+533 DENKNIYLNIVDL

>member
-1 MDYIAL
+1 MDNIPL
-7 YIKNLCFNCNNIISS
+7 YIKNLCFNCNKLISS
-22 YRLSHSLPCENDL
+22 YRLSNGLPCENDL
-35 DDNEILELLNIK
+35 NDNEILELLNIK
-47 DENTFRELLYKKLSE
+47 DENTFREILYKKLSE
-62 KGKLKDYLNI
+62 KGKLKDYTNI
-72 YNLYKEVNKFSEFF
+72 YNLYKEVNKFFEFF
-86 KKALSSNPWRVQTMW
+86 KKVLNSNPWKVQIMW

-116 TGVGKS
+116 TGIGKS

-139 ILIILP
+139 ILIISP
-145 TRLLVKQFN
+145 TRLLVKQFS
-154 DLFDKFISSLNP
+154 DLFDKFINSLNL

-174 GSNKKG
+174 GNNKKE

-185 KNEEFNILI
+185 ENEEFNILI
-194 ISNQFLTKNFDI
+194 ISNQFLTKNFEI

-228 NIEKLFILIGYSE
+228 NIEKLFILIGYDE
-241 DDINVAKKVIDL
+241 DDINVAKKIIDL
-253 KLSGKLDFN
+253 KLTGKLDFN
-262 SDLYKKFLQIKNKN
+262 SDLYKRFLEIKNKN
-276 SGVIV
+276 HGIVV

-289 RGKRVILYKE
+289 RGKRVGLYRE
-299 LANFTIGTGS
+299 LVNFTIGTGS
-309 SKIRNVIDLYYIPKK
+309 SKIRNVVDVYYVPKR
-324 DIKEELLNLLKEL
+324 DIKEELLDLLKEL
-337 EDGGLIFV
+337 EDGALIFV

-350 IEYIKEIYNY
+350 IEYMKEVYDY
-360 LISNNV
+360 LISNNI
-366 KVGLIYSKTKTREIE
+366 KIGLIYSKTKTKEIE

-387 YEGKI
+387 YERKI

-414 IKYAIFLG
+414 IKYVIFLG
-422 IPKIKINIKD
+422 IPKIKINIKN
-432 LEKNIMNIIILSNLI
+432 LERNIMNIIILSNLI
-447 LPYIYEIEKDRITK
+447 IPYISDIEKNRIMNT
-461 ILTRLRKNMKKLS
+461 LTRLRKNMKKLS
-474 SGDLKLIS
+474 PGDLKLIS
-482 DFLNGNKV
+482 DFLNENEVK
-490 ELVGYLKPFANDI
+490 LVGYLKSFADDI

-511 IYIDRTEI
+511 IYINRSEI

-525 NPDVSIEV
+525 NLDVSIEI
-533 DKNKNIHLNIVDL
+533 DTNKNIYLNIVDL

-554 RTSRLYSGGISKGL
+554 RTSRLYSRGISKGL

>member
-1 MDYIAL
+1 MNYIPL
-7 YIKNLCFNCNNIISS
+7 YIKNLCFNCNNTISS
-22 YRLSHSLPCENDL
+22 YRLSHGLPCENDL

-62 KGKLKDYLNI
+62 KGKLKDYSNI

-86 KKALSSNPWRVQTMW
+86 KKALNSNPWKVQIMW

-116 TGVGKS
+116 TGIGKS
-122 TFIIVS
+122 TFIIIS

-154 DLFDKFISSLNP
+154 DLFDKFISSLNL

-174 GSNKKG
+174 GGNKKE

-185 KNEEFNILI
+185 KNEDFNILI

-253 KLSGKLDFN
+253 KLNGKLDFN
-262 SDLYKKFLQIKNKN
+262 SDLYKRFLEIKNKN
-276 SGVIV
+276 HGLIV

-289 RGKRVILYKE
+289 RGKRVRLYKE

-309 SKIRNVIDLYYIPKK
+309 SKIRNVIDVYYIPKK

-345 PKEKG
+345 PKERG
-350 IEYIKEIYNY
+350 IEYMKEIYNY

-422 IPKIKINIKD
+422 IPKIKINIRN

-447 LPYIYEIEKDRITK
+447 LPYISEIEKDRITK

-482 DFLNGNKV
+482 DFLNGNNV
-490 ELVGYLKPFANDI
+490 ELVGYLKSFANDI

-511 IYIDRTEI
+511 NYIDRTEI

-533 DKNKNIHLNIVDL
+533 DENKNIYLNIVDL

-568 SIVFVDDQKLLKSLD
+568 SIVFVDDEKLLKSLD

>member
-1 MDYIAL
+1 MEYIPL
-7 YIKNLCFNCNNIISS
+7 YIKNLCFNCNNTISS
-22 YRLSHSLPCENDL
+22 YRLSHGLPCENDL

-62 KGKLKDYLNI
+62 KGKLKDYSNI

-86 KKALSSNPWRVQTMW
+86 KKALNSNPWKVQIMW

-122 TFIIVS
+122 TFIIIS

-154 DLFDKFISSLNP
+154 DLFDKFVSSLNL
-166 NIKFIAYY
+166 NIKVISYY
-174 GSNKKG
+174 GSNKKE

-185 KNEEFNILI
+185 KNEDFNILI

-253 KLSGKLDFN
+253 KLAGKLDFN
-262 SDLYKKFLQIKNKN
+262 SDLYKRFLEIKNKN
-276 SGVIV
+276 HGLIV

-289 RGKRVILYKE
+289 RGKRVRLYKE

-309 SKIRNVIDLYYIPKK
+309 SKIRNVIDVYYIPKK

-345 PKEKG
+345 PKERG
-350 IEYIKEIYNY
+350 IEYMKEIYNY

-422 IPKIKINIKD
+422 IPKIKINIRN

-447 LPYIYEIEKDRITK
+447 LPYISEIEKDRITK

-482 DFLNGNKV
+482 DFLNGNNV
-490 ELVGYLKPFANDI
+490 ELVGYLKSFANDI

-511 IYIDRTEI
+511 IYIDRPEI

-533 DKNKNIHLNIVDL
+533 DENKNIYLNIVDL

-568 SIVFVDDQKLLKSLD
+568 SIVFVDDEKLLKSLD

>member
-1 MDYIAL
+1 MDHIPL
-7 YIKNLCFNCNNIISS
+7 YIKNLCFNCGNLISS
-22 YRLSHSLPCENDL
+22 YRLSHGLPCENDL
-35 DDNEILELLNIK
+35 DDNEILELLDVK
-47 DENTFRELLYKKLSE
+47 DENTFRELLYRKLSE
-62 KGKLKDYLNI
+62 KGRLKEYSNI
-72 YNLYKEVNKFSEFF
+72 YNIYKEVNKFSEFF
-86 KKALSSNPWRVQTMW
+86 KKVINSTPWKVQIMW
-101 FERLYK
+101 FIRLYK

-116 TGVGKS
+116 TGIGKS
-122 TFIIVS
+122 TFIIIS

-154 DLFDKFISSLNP
+154 DLFDKFIGNLNL

-174 GSNKKG
+174 GSNKKE

-185 KNEEFNILI
+185 KNGEFDILI
-194 ISNQFLTKNFDI
+194 ISNQFLTKNFEI
-206 LKGKKFDIAFVDDVD
+206 LEDKKFDIAFVDDVD

-241 DDINVAKKVIDL
+241 DDINIAKKVIDL
-253 KLSGKLDFN
+253 KLNGKLDFN
-262 SDLYKKFLQIKNKN
+262 SDLYKKFLEIKNKN
-276 SGVIV
+276 HGIIV

-289 RGKRVILYKE
+289 RGKRVRLYKE

-309 SKIRNVIDLYYIPKK
+309 SKIRNVIDIYYVPKK
-324 DIKEELLNLLKEL
+324 DIKEELLDLLKEL

-345 PKEKG
+345 PKERG
-350 IEYIKEIYNY
+350 VEYMKEIYNY

-366 KVGLIYSKTKTREIE
+366 KVGLIYSKTKTKEIE

-422 IPKIKINIKD
+422 IPKIKINIKN
-432 LEKNIMNIIILSNLI
+432 LEKNIINILILSNLI
-447 LPYIYEIEKDRITK
+447 LPHITEIEKNRITR
-461 ILTRLRKNMKKLS
+461 ILTRLRRNIKRLS

-482 DFLNGNKV
+482 DFLNGNNV
-490 ELVGYLKPFANDI
+490 ELVGYLKSFADDI
-503 LTLYNILK
+503 LTLYNVLK
-511 IYIDRTEI
+511 IYLDKSEI

-525 NPDVSIEV
+525 NLDVSIEI
-533 DKNKNIHLNIVDL
+533 DANKNIYLNIVDL

>member
-1 MDYIAL
+1 MDHVPL
-7 YIKNLCFNCNNIISS
+7 YIKNLCFNCGNPISS
-22 YRLSHSLPCENDL
+22 YRLSHGLPCENDL
-35 DDNEILELLNIK
+35 DDNEILELLDVK
-47 DENTFRELLYKKLSE
+47 DENAFRELLYRKLSE
-62 KGKLKDYLNI
+62 KGRLKDYSNI
-72 YNLYKEVNKFSEFF
+72 YNIYKEVNKFSEFF
-86 KKALSSNPWRVQTMW
+86 KKVINSTPWKVQIMW
-101 FERLYK
+101 FIRLYK

-116 TGVGKS
+116 TGIGKS
-122 TFIIVS
+122 TFIIIS

-154 DLFDKFISSLNP
+154 DLFDKFISNLNL

-174 GSNKKG
+174 GGNKKE

-185 KNEEFNILI
+185 KNGEFDILI
-194 ISNQFLTKNFDI
+194 ISNQFLTKNFEI
-206 LKGKKFDIAFVDDVD
+206 LEGKKFDIAFVDDVD

-241 DDINVAKKVIDL
+241 DDINIAKKVIDL
-253 KLSGKLDFN
+253 KLNGKLDFN
-262 SDLYKKFLQIKNKN
+262 SDLYKKFLEIKNKN
-276 SGVIV
+276 HGIIV

-289 RGKRVILYKE
+289 RGKRVRLYKE

-309 SKIRNVIDLYYIPKK
+309 SKIRNVIDIYYVPKK
-324 DIKEELLNLLKEL
+324 DVKEELLDLLKEL

-345 PKEKG
+345 PKERG
-350 IEYIKEIYNY
+350 VEYMKEIYNY

-366 KVGLIYSKTKTREIE
+366 KVGLIYSKTKTKEIE

-422 IPKIKINIKD
+422 IPKIRINIKN
-432 LEKNIMNIIILSNLI
+432 LEKNIMNIIVLSNLI
-447 LPYIYEIEKDRITK
+447 LPYMSEIEKNRITK
-461 ILTRLRKNMKKLS
+461 ILTRLRKNIKRLS
-474 SGDLKLIS
+474 TGDLKLIS
-482 DFLNGNKV
+482 DFLNGNNV
-490 ELVGYLKPFANDI
+490 ELVGYLKSFADDI
-503 LTLYNILK
+503 LTLYNVLK
-511 IYIDRTEI
+511 IYLDKPEI

-525 NPDVSIEV
+525 NSDVSIEI
-533 DKNKNIHLNIVDL
+533 DANKNIYLNIVDL

>member
-1 MDYIAL
+1 MDYIPL

-22 YRLSHSLPCENDL
+22 YRLSNGLPCENDL
-35 DDNEILELLNIK
+35 DDNETLELLNIK

-62 KGKLKDYLNI
+62 KGKLKDYSNI

-86 KKALSSNPWRVQTMW
+86 KKTLSSNPWKVQIMW

-122 TFIIVS
+122 TFIIIS

-154 DLFDKFISSLNP
+154 DLFDKFISNLNL

-174 GSNKKG
+174 GGNKKE

-185 KNEEFNILI
+185 KNEGFDILI

-262 SDLYKKFLQIKNKN
+262 SDLYKKFLEIKNKN
-276 SGVIV
+276 RGVIV

-289 RGKRVILYKE
+289 RGKRVRLYKE

-345 PKEKG
+345 PKERG
-350 IEYIKEIYNY
+350 IEYMKEIYNY
-360 LISNNV
+360 LISNDV
-366 KVGLIYSKTKTREIE
+366 KVGLIYSKTKAREIE

-392 NFLISITDPYGILTR
+392 NFLISIADPYGILTR

-422 IPKIKINIKD
+422 IPKIKINIRN
-432 LEKNIMNIIILSNLI
+432 LEKNITNIIILSNLI
-447 LPYIYEIEKDRITK
+447 LPYISEIEKDRITK

-474 SGDLKLIS
+474 SGDIKLIS

-490 ELVGYLKPFANDI
+490 ELVGYLKTFANDI
-503 LTLYNILK
+503 LTLYNVLK
-511 IYIDRTEI
+511 IYIDKTEI

-525 NPDVSIEV
+525 NPDVSIEL
-533 DKNKNIHLNIVDL
+533 DENKNIYLNIVDL